1 MSSSNQTM
9 QKPKFSIAITT
20 KGYKDLINNTL
31 GDPERAKRFVAS
43 ITSAVAVNPAL
54 QDCDAGTI
62 LAGALLGESLNLSPS
77 PQLGQYY
84 LVLYD
89 AAGYKGCAE
98 NALDVAKN
106 ISVNA
111 SEMYH
116 AVFDEKAKALDESLR
131 RADETLKHAQ
141 ALSDTMVDAF
151 HHRLDEAVKE
161 AKSLDKR

>member
-1 MSSSNQTM
+1 MSELVILTSA
-9 QKPKFSIAITT
+9 IA
-20 KGYKDLINNTL
+20 
-31 GDPERAKRFVAS
+31 VAS
-43 ITSAVAVNPAL
+43 VAVNVGL
-54 QDCDAGTI
+54 L
-62 LAGALLGESLNLSPS
+62 LAFLKLREKVSNM
-77 PQLGQYY
+77 
-84 LVLYD
+84 LYD

-161 AKSLDKR
+161 AKNLDKR